1 MMMQPTTVFL
11 VFCMLVNSVHGVQF
25 DIPTRVEKCL
35 SDEVAKDS
43 FVLIQYDVLGNAQGR
58 TGVSVM
64 IQDPLGKYIKEDS
77 DVDVSSGDLHKFSF
91 NAGTAGSF
99 STCFFNSNEYTV
111 RVSLDFKHGVEAKDY
126 SEIAKREHLLPV
138 EKELRK
144 MEDTVDEIHRE
155 MLYMREREASM
166 RDTNESTNARVLW
179 FSSFSIFVLL
189 AMGLWQVIYLK
200 KFFKSKKLI

>member
-1 MMMQPTTVFL
+1 MKAAAVLL
-11 VFCMLVNSVHGVQF
+11 VLCMLIGSVQGVQF

-35 SDEVAKDS
+35 SDEVAQDS

-99 STCFFNSNEYTV
+99 STCFFNSNEYNV

-126 SEIAKREHLLPV
+126 SEIAKREHLMPV

-144 MEDTVDEIHRE
+144 LEDTVDEIHRE
-155 MLYMREREASM
+155 MLYMREREAAM